1 MVYWMKTFED
11 LNEMQKY
18 RVEEAI
24 GTLNGYQSLEL
35 EEVEPEESVRYDRFR
50 DDLEGTKVERG
61 EMSEE
66 DLNGYLKAGVL
77 DRNENGDLEIN
88 SIWLPGHVEK
98 LRNNNML
105 EHDFGKL
112 YVAKNEE
119 LGVEK
124 AVYGDENEYQSA
136 MSHGGSLG
144 FSFEGNVDREFK
156 DRKSEKKIEEMIAE
170 FVYESENVEELED
183 IDEKSEYIEEFNFRE
198 FLGKNNTIS
207 VKNPVSVDGGETNMT
222 EDYES
227 VEEVYVAATQDEL
240 FGKDEVVEGLDQ
252 VFPEDPDPKDRYLAT
267 MAGAAAASHEMD
279 GVREVAEVTGED
291 ADILVSAYESALTA
305 FSVTESNATS
315 AVSKYAEG
323 LVEFEQT
330 YMDHMEEAEGAFTA
344 IAFSASEAEETI
356 RESVDKIQNVSD
368 GLEDL
373 SSSSFSSA
381 KGDAVMDRLDDL
393 QAVAE
398 MPDDELL
405 EE

>member
-11 LNEMQKY
+11 LNEIQKY

-35 EEVEPEESVRYDRFR
+35 EEVEPEQSVRYDRFR

-66 DLNGYLKAGVL
+66 DLDGYLKAGVL
-77 DRNENGDLEIN
+77 DRDENGDLEIN

-98 LRNNNML
+98 LRDNNML

-112 YVAKNEE
+112 FVAKNEE
-119 LGVEK
+119 LGIEK
-124 AVYGDENEYQSA
+124 AVYGDENEYQSS

-170 FVYESENVEELED
+170 FVYEAED
-183 IDEKSEYIEEFNFRE
+183 IEDVNGKSEYVEKFNLKE
-198 FLGKNNTIS
+198 FLGKDNSIS
-207 VKNPVSVDGGETNMT
+207 VKNPVSVNGGENNMT
-222 EDYES
+222 EDYDS

-240 FGKDEVVEGLDQ
+240 FGVEELEEGLDQ

-267 MAGAAAASHEMD
+267 MAGAAAASHEME
-279 GVREVAEVTGED
+279 GVREVAGVIGED
-291 ADILVSAYESALTA
+291 VDALENAYESALTA
-305 FSVTESNATS
+305 FSITKSNARS

-330 YMDHMEEAEGAFTA
+330 YMDHMAEAETAFTS
-344 IAFSASEAEETI
+344 IAYSASEAEKSM
-356 RESVDKIQNVSD
+356 RESVNRIQDVSD
-368 GLEDL
+368 GLEGL
-373 SSSSFSSA
+373 SSAGFGSA
-381 KGDAVMDRLDDL
+381 RGDAVMDRLDDL